1 MLQIQE
7 ILNWLQER
15 LPEFLDDL
23 RMLVDVD
30 CGTSNKAG
38 VDAVGGLFRDRL
50 RAAGF
55 ELKEF
60 PLTEYG
66 DCCLATLHGT
76 GQARI
81 LLVGHLDTVYP
92 DGTAAARPMRFEGR
106 RILGPG
112 VSDMKSGLLAGLY
125 AVRAL
130 QHAGFHDFARI
141 DFFANTEE
149 EVGSPA
155 SQRLYRPAA
164 QQADAALVLESA
176 RASGDIVSARKG
188 GGVYHLKVY
197 GRQAHAGVEPEKGAN
212 AIVEMSG
219 CIQELTAL
227 NGLHPGTT
235 VNVGVIEGGTRSN
248 VVPDLACAEV
258 DVRFSTAEAGR
269 ALDRAVRRVGA
280 SPRVPGTRV
289 EGSGGIEKGPM
300 EKTAATAY
308 LVELLQDVAARLG
321 VVFKD
326 VQTGGNSDGNHMA
339 ELGIPVLDGLGPIG
353 GDDHSPNEYLDADS
367 IVPRTALLAGLI
379 AAIATQ
385 RDRLAAITRTTPG
398 AAGRSSLN
406 RKG

>member
-1 MLQIQE
+1 MLQIHAIQT
-7 ILNWLQER
+7 WLQER

-23 RMLVDVD
+23 RALVDVD
-30 CGTSNKAG
+30 CGTANKVG

-55 ELKEF
+55 ELTEF

-66 DCCLATLHGT
+66 DCCLATLRGS
-76 GQARI
+76 GRARI
-81 LLVGHLDTVYP
+81 LLIGHLDTVYP

-112 VSDMKSGLLAGLY
+112 VSDMKSGLLSGLY

-130 QHAGFHDFARI
+130 QHIGFHDFARI
-141 DFFANTEE
+141 DFFVNTEE

-164 QQADAALVLESA
+164 QQADAALVLEAA

-188 GGVYHLKVY
+188 GGVYHLKVR

-212 AIVEMSG
+212 AIVELAG
-219 CIQELTAL
+219 CILELTAL

-248 VVPDLACAEV
+248 VVPDLASARV
-258 DVRFSTAEAGR
+258 DVRFSSAEAGQ
-269 ALDRAVRRVGA
+269 AIDRAIRRVGA
-280 SPRVPGTRV
+280 SPKVPGTCI
-289 EGSGGIEKGPM
+289 EFSGGIAKGPM

-308 LVELLQDVAARLG
+308 LVELAQNVAAGLG
-321 VVFKD
+321 VAFHD

-353 GDDHSPNEYLDADS
+353 GDDHSPKEYLNADS
-367 IVPRTALLAGLI
+367 IVPRTAMLAGLI
-379 AAIATQ
+379 AAIAAH
-385 RDRLAAITRTTPG
+385 RDQLAAMKI
-398 AAGRSSLN
+398 
-406 RKG
+406 